1 MTTLSLQNNVE
12 RHRYEALED
21 GTVAG
26 FTEYNLLSD
35 SIVFSHTEVLP
46 EGKGVGSFLAREALL
61 DAQKQGKYV
70 VPVCPFIAAYLH
82 KHREYIDLVKP
93 EIQQAFKA

>member
-26 FTEYNLLSD
+26 PREYNSLSD
-35 SIVFSHTEVLP
+35 GIVFSHTEVLQ
-46 EGKGVGSFLAREALL
+46 EGKGAGSFLAREALL
-61 DAQKQGKYV
+61 DARKQGKHV
-70 VPVCPFIAAYLH
+70 VPVCPFIAAYLR
-82 KHREYIDLVKP
+82 KHREYIDLVKS
-93 EIQQAFKA
+93 EIQRVFKA